1 MSIELRSNSKFQKRP
16 DLLEALI
23 NETLSQAEIAR
34 QLNVS
39 ESYVSQFKKKL
50 KSEGLSIPQKKRLIK
65 RNEVFLKEIEEQT
78 KIIGIE
84 DFATIIKSLIN
95 ETQQLIKYIQEEEFS
110 PTWVK
115 VELLAIQRLESLTK
129 QYIEQYSGLSEV
141 KSSIEIENIKS
152 KLDNI
157 ISFIADRSP
166 ELLNDFIN
174 YLEGDEYKTQQRETE
189 KTV

>member
-174 YLEGDEYKTQQRETE
+174 YLEGDEYKTQERETE

>member
-1 MSIELRSNSKFQKRP
+1 MTIELRSNSKFQKRP